1 MTRRSGDRKGVL
13 QNAYQELGYA
23 DGTFRFAQL
32 PGGEYFLA
40 ALSAEAPD
48 DWRLPSFLR
57 DVIAHAV
64 GVDGRA
70 AIRVGPVLDA
80 FPVAWL
86 FGAGHVS
93 VNGSTLPLTVSATFR
108 QALPSVPGPSTYL
121 ESSWT
126 NDGHLDRMPAAVGYS
141 ARHVVEHIARP
152 DLIQDLPDRCRD

>member
-1 MTRRSGDRKGVL
+1 MKRRSGDRKGVL
-13 QNAYQELGYA
+13 QNAHQELGYA

-80 FPVAWL
+80 FPGGLVVWGGTRQRERFNPAVDRLRDVSTGRAELEHESGNVAPRSRGPPAPPTRL
-86 FGAGHVS
+86 RAPPRRLRYVC
-93 VNGSTLPLTVSATFR
+93 
-108 QALPSVPGPSTYL
+108 VPRADT
-121 ESSWT
+121 
-126 NDGHLDRMPAAVGYS
+126 
-141 ARHVVEHIARP
+141 
-152 DLIQDLPDRCRD
+152 CRTRRRKR